1 MLSKRIIPCL
11 DVKEGRVVKGIKFKD
26 HRDVG
31 DPVELAKYYDSEGAD
46 ELVFYDITASSDNR
60 NIIYDVVSKVAE
72 AIYIP
77 LTVGGGIRTVED
89 IRLMLNA
96 GADKVSINTAAV
108 ENPQLI
114 EDAAKLFGSQCIVL
128 GMDAKSVTRGLIN
141 HSSISKDITIDA
153 DSKWEVRVRTGSG
166 DGESTN
172 IDAVKWAQYSVRLG
186 IGEIVLN
193 SMDMDGTKQGYDLE
207 LNKTISQHVS
217 VPVVA
222 SGGAGGNQDFL
233 DAFGIGKVDAVLAA
247 SIFHYG
253 DNRIQE
259 TKKYLFNNGISVRYE
274 ES

>member
-11 DVKEGRVVKGIKFKD
+11 DVKDGRVVKGIKFKD

-31 DPVELAKYYDSEGAD
+31 DPVELAKYYDLEGAD

-60 NIIYDVVSKVAE
+60 NIMYELVSQVAE

-77 LTVGGGIRTVED
+77 FTVGGGIRSVED

-114 EDAAKLFGSQCIVL
+114 KDAAKLFGTQCIVL
-128 GMDAKSVTRGLIN
+128 GMDAKAISETPDDGLNVRDAISIN
-141 HSSISKDITIDA
+141 PSSQ
-153 DSKWEVRVRTGSG
+153 WEVRIRTGSG
-166 DGESTN
+166 DGDSTN
-172 IDAVKWAQYSVRLG
+172 IDAVKWAGYAVELG
-186 IGEIVLN
+186 VGEIVLN
-193 SMDMDGTKQGYDLE
+193 SMDMDGTRQGYDLD
-207 LNKTISQHVS
+207 LNKAISERVS

-222 SGGAGGNQDFL
+222 SGGAGGNEHFL
-233 DAFGIGKVDAVLAA
+233 EAFGSGKVDAVLAA

-253 DNRIQE
+253 DNKIQE
-259 TKKYLFNNGISVRYE
+259 TKKYLFDNGISVRYE
-274 ES
+274 GK

>member
-11 DVKEGRVVKGIKFKD
+11 DVKDGRVVKGIKFKD

-31 DPVELAKYYDSEGAD
+31 DPVELAKYYDLEGAD

-60 NIIYDVVSKVAE
+60 NIMYELVSQVAE

-77 LTVGGGIRTVED
+77 FTVGGGIRSVED

-114 EDAAKLFGSQCIVL
+114 KDAAKLFGSQCIVL
-128 GMDAKSVTRGLIN
+128 GMDAKAISETPDDGLNVRDAISIN
-141 HSSISKDITIDA
+141 PSSQ
-153 DSKWEVRVRTGSG
+153 WEVRIRTGSG
-166 DGESTN
+166 DGNSTN
-172 IDAVKWAQYSVRLG
+172 IDAVKWAGYAVELG
-186 IGEIVLN
+186 VGEIVLN
-193 SMDMDGTKQGYDLE
+193 SMDMDGTRQGYDLD
-207 LNKTISQHVS
+207 LNKAISEGVS

-222 SGGAGGNQDFL
+222 SGGAGGNEHFL
-233 DAFGIGKVDAVLAA
+233 EAFGSGKVDAVLAA

-253 DNRIQE
+253 DNKIQE
-259 TKKYLFNNGISVRYE
+259 TKKYLFDNGISVRYE
-274 ES
+274 GK